1 MSGSLLAALVG
12 LGAGIL
18 SGAFGVGGGV
28 VTMPAIRM
36 LLGYP
41 ELIAIGTPLPVIL
54 PTAVAGA
61 LMHLRQGTAEL
72 KTGLAV
78 GLWGVPFAVAGAFL
92 TRAVGGTVVLIIA
105 SAVIV
110 VVAVDMMRAH
120 RSKAEVEK
128 PVPARGP
135 VRTALVGMTTGLYSG
150 FLGLGGGFILVPML
164 YRFFGFPM
172 KRAAGTSLIA
182 VAVFAIPGSVTHWTL
197 GHVDIPLAL
206 ALIVGVLPGAVLG
219 ARIAYVSGDRA
230 LRLAFATFLALA
242 GVMMGLSEAGVL

>member
-1 MSGSLLAALVG
+1 MTDSLVAAAIG

-72 KTGLAV
+72 RTGLTV

-92 TRAVGGTVVLIIA
+92 TRAVGGTIVLVIA

-110 VVAVDMMRAH
+110 IIAIDMMRAR
-120 RSKAEVEK
+120 RSEAEVET
-128 PVPARGP
+128 PVPTRGP

-164 YRFFGFPM
+164 YRLFGFPM

-182 VAVFAIPGSVTHWTL
+182 VAVFAVPGSVTHWTL

-206 ALIVGVLPGAVLG
+206 ALIVGVIPGAVLG
-219 ARIAYVSGDRA
+219 ARIAYVSGDRVLRLTFSA
-230 LRLAFATFLALA
+230 LLAFAGAT
-242 GVMMGLSEAGVL
+242 MGLSEAGIL